1 MIGFMAQVGRMAVM
15 NAIRQVGRQFGREAM
30 EIILAGEA
38 AEAVLTRDQMKE
50 LARKTGKLAF
60 QELMRIGKEEF
71 IKDTDK
77 KQNELNQKMD
87 NFARNLNDK
96 FKQNTTLCKEE
107 RNLQNKEKVEDR
119 WGLTNAY
126 RSPSGIYATG
136 KTLYISGTGGKDG
149 DFVRDWMDNFGKLP
163 FRNAHNTQKYKD
175 VMEALKKP
183 PDVSRLVGHSLASAV
198 INKINEEQPNRFATT
213 TYATPAIKP
222 RRKGKKQNPRRLD
235 YRNPND
241 IVSVLD
247 GYAETSDFS
256 DWNPIIAHT
265 YKNFEGTG
273 MFHIRPTTHISNG
286 IQPNEPLGF

>member
-1 MIGFMAQVGRMAVM
+1 MIGFMAGVGRVAVL
-15 NAIRQVGRQFGREAM
+15 NALRQVGRQFGREAM
-30 EIILAGEA
+30 ERIMNGEA
-38 AEAVLTRDQMKE
+38 IESVLTRDQLRE
-50 LARKTGKLAF
+50 LARKTGKVALG
-60 QELMRIGKEEF
+60 ELMKVGKEEF
-71 IKDTDK
+71 MKDTNRKFQD
-77 KQNELNQKMD
+77 LDTRMD
-87 NFARNLNDK
+87 NFARHLNEK
-96 FKQNTTLCKEE
+96 FRQNTTLYKEE
-107 RNLQNKEKVEDR
+107 RNLQNKNKIEDSQ
-119 WGLTNAY
+119 GLTNAY
-126 RSPSGIYATG
+126 RFPSGIYRTG
-136 KTLYISGTGGKDG
+136 NTLYISGTGGKDG

-175 VMEALKKP
+175 VMEALKKN
-183 PDVSRLVGHSLASAV
+183 PDVTRLVGHSLASAV

-222 RRKGKKQNPRRLD
+222 RRKGKKQHPRRLD

-241 IVSVLD
+241 IVSMWD

-286 IQPNEPLGF
+286 IQPNEALGL